1 MFGFYSFS
9 HGNLFTIVESVILL
23 SRYCYFLQSRL
34 VNIRCLSSI
43 VVSSVDYKRID
54 AHVELSNERGH
65 RVIIRNLN
73 GRLSAYRNW
82 ITRGLKN
89 RIGKRGGGLR
99 SKTRISA

>member
-54 AHVELSNERGH
+54 EHT
-65 RVIIRNLN
+65 LN
-73 GRLSAYRNW
+73 FRTKEDVGSLFE
-82 ITRGLKN
+82 I
-89 RIGKRGGGLR
+89 
-99 SKTRISA
+99 